1 MTRYHSQRTP
11 RIYSYSSY
19 GKSDIKIGLSALW
32 QRKYVIIL
40 EKLQKNLDTSI
51 YNTVAYLLKV
61 YRGVL
66 RDSTGFDQAKAIIG
80 RKRDSEPEKYC
91 SLIE

>member
-1 MTRYHSQRTP
+1 MA
-11 RIYSYSSY
+11 
-19 GKSDIKIGLSALW
+19 K
-32 QRKYVIIL
+32 KYVIIL

-51 YNTVAYLLKV
+51 YNAVAYLLKV

-80 RKRDSEPEKYC
+80 RKRDSEPEKIC
-91 SLIE
+91 SLIK

>member
-1 MTRYHSQRTP
+1 M
-11 RIYSYSSY
+11 
-19 GKSDIKIGLSALW
+19 
-32 QRKYVIIL
+32 IIL

-61 YRGVL
+61 CRGVL

-80 RKRDSEPEKYC
+80 RKRDSEQEKFC
-91 SLIE
+91 SLIQVINEDCLGF

>member
-1 MTRYHSQRTP
+1 MHSGNE
-11 RIYSYSSY
+11 ICNF
-19 GKSDIKIGLSALW
+19 
-32 QRKYVIIL
+32 L

-51 YNTVAYLLKV
+51 YNAVAYLLKV

-80 RKRDSEPEKYC
+80 RKRDSEPEEFC
-91 SLIE
+91 SLIK

>member
-1 MTRYHSQRTP
+1 M
-11 RIYSYSSY
+11 
-19 GKSDIKIGLSALW
+19 
-32 QRKYVIIL
+32 IIL

-66 RDSTGFDQAKAIIG
+66 RDSTGFDQAKAIIVW
-80 RKRDSEPEKYC
+80 KRDSELENFC
-91 SLIE
+91 SFIQVINEDCLDF